1 MQEFSKLK
9 ETLFLLSD
17 ETSSESLN
25 FEFIPFTNNLQTM
38 RSQKE
43 PSQKEDDFDK
53 DDELVQKK
61 KSRISKKD
69 LQVES

>member
-1 MQEFSKLK
+1 MEEFRKTEGNFVPIISRNIL
-9 ETLFLLSD
+9 TQ
-17 ETSSESLN
+17 SLN
-25 FEFIPFTNNLQTM
+25 FEFIPFSNKK
-38 RSQKE
+38 RGKQKE
-43 PSQKEDDFDK
+43 PSQEADGFDN